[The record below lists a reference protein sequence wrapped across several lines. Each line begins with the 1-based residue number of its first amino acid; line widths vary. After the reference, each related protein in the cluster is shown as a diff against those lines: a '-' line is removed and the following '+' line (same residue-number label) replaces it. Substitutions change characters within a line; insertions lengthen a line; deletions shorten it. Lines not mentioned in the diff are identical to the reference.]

1 MQVSYR
7 SCYNEWTGRSAPGT
21 LSGRPNIASA
31 GTHTEDGRESFL
43 ARRVATSEDDA
54 DEEEGGGGRDHRRGR
69 GHDQEEE
76 EEEEEE
82 DVVVF
87 SSPNKSGG
95 RAHQLHSSLSSAD
108 DHNNNAK
115 GSSASSIPSISE
127 IRARKANDSR
137 TPTSTEVVDVT
148 EKDDGFE
155 EADLA

>member
-1 MQVSYR
+1 VSYR

-54 DEEEGGGGRDHRRGR
+54 DEEEGGGGRDHSRGR
-69 GHDQEEE
+69 GHDQGGEDENG
-76 EEEEEE
+76 EEE

-87 SSPNKSGG
+87 TSPNKSGG
-95 RAHQLHSSLSSAD
+95 RAHQLHSSHSSAGE
-108 DHNNNAK
+108 HINAK
-115 GSSASSIPSISE
+115 ASSASSIPSISE
-127 IRARKANDSR
+127 IRARKANESR

>member
-54 DEEEGGGGRDHRRGR
+54 DEEEGGGGRDHSRGR
-69 GHDQEEE
+69 GHDLGEED
-76 EEEEEE
+76 EEEE

-87 SSPNKSGG
+87 TSPNKSGG
-95 RAHQLHSSLSSAD
+95 RAHQLHSSHSSAGE
-108 DHNNNAK
+108 HNNAK
-115 GSSASSIPSISE
+115 ASSASSIPSISE
-127 IRARKANDSR
+127 IRARKANESR